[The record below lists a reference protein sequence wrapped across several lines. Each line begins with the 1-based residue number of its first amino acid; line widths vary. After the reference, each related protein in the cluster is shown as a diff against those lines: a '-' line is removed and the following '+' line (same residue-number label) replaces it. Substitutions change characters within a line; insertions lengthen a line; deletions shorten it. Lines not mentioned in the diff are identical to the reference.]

1 MKFQG
6 KEVFEIGGVFMDR
19 ERSTG
24 ENSID
29 DILEATESLVHKND
43 EYDDQIKV
51 YPIDHKT
58 DNKQDIENNEDFDI
72 EKLNL
77 NIQNLIKEKKNEK
90 KENFS
95 DFEDFSSSYEHKENV
110 SDIGNNKFQIPN
122 SENKEKQRKNIYH
135 SRKFTVFGKEKDE
148 QPDLEFIKKRNFSVI
163 EDYKKTGDIPYIKT
177 QLNKEFHSLFIKAII
192 SVVFM
197 LLVLIPTIIIRIDSS
212 LPSVLFQDKFPL
224 IFSAFCFII
233 LISSFCLMFKDM
245 VRGLVSLF
253 RLEGDCDSAVAFASV
268 CAGIQLIAAMIFPN
282 RFVLNGKYPIYA
294 CISLIGLFLNL
305 LGKLFISARVRRN
318 FLFVSSPIQKYSVK
332 LCTDIEQARRVSRS
346 AYNEKTNICYQQK
359 TDFLSDFLKLSYA
372 PDSSDYLAYSTALLG
387 AGLSIVIAIIAGFM
401 KGDVLYAITSL
412 ALSSCVCIPMSTILT
427 INMQLWS
434 LCKKTLKKGSMI
446 SGFWA
451 LRRFSEINSIVV
463 DANNLYPK
471 GSIVLKG
478 IKTFGTSRIDKA
490 LLSAT
495 AMLIDID
502 SPLKYV
508 FDEIIQGRK
517 NLLPIVDSVEYIDG
531 QGVVGWSEGERMLI
545 GNSKLLKKFM
555 VDTPSSGFESKY
567 KAKGYDITYFASAG
581 KVFAAFILKYNPD
594 VKIMEEVQRLEYDGI
609 NILVR
614 TVDSNITVE
623 RIADNFDVY
632 FKTVKILPIEIS
644 NDFKSY
650 LVHPE
655 NKSKAYIASN
665 GRIDSVI
672 RAVSGCNRMKS
683 NIGLSM
689 AIQIVA
695 MIIGFLLTA
704 LLIFYSKLEQVG
716 CLELIIFVAFWI
728 FAVLI
733 PPRIRKP

>member
-1 MKFQG
+1 
-6 KEVFEIGGVFMDR
+6 MDR
-19 ERSTG
+19 EKDTNRDSM
-24 ENSID
+24 I
-29 DILEATESLVHKND
+29 DILDEVESLVYENG
-43 EYDDQIKV
+43 ENDDQIKV
-51 YPIDHKT
+51 YPIAHKK
-58 DNKQDIENNEDFDI
+58 DNKRDADNDDNFDM

-77 NIQNLIKEKKNEK
+77 NVQSLIKEKKNKEK
-90 KENFS
+90 DSISN
-95 DFEDFSSSYEHKENV
+95 FEDFSSSYEHKKRDTAKTKKNRFEDTD
-110 SDIGNNKFQIPN
+110 SKI
-122 SENKEKQRKNIYH
+122 KEKQKENIYH
-135 SRKFTVFGKEKDE
+135 RHKFTVFGREKDE
-148 QPDLEFIKKRNFSVI
+148 QLDLKFIQKRSSNII

-177 QLNKEFHSLFIKAII
+177 QLNKEFHSLFIKTVLSAI
-192 SVVFM
+192 FM
-197 LLVLIPTIIIRIDSS
+197 LLVLVPTIIIRID
-212 LPSVLFQDKFPL
+212 PSWPSELFQNKFPL
-224 IFSAFCFII
+224 VFSIFCFVI
-233 LISSFCLMFKDM
+233 LASSFCLMLKDM
-245 VRGLVSLF
+245 TRGLVSLF
-253 RLEGDCDSAVAFASV
+253 KLEGNCDSAVAFASV
-268 CAGIQLIAAMIFPN
+268 CAGIQLIAAMIFPD

-294 CISLIGLFLNL
+294 CISLIALFLNL
-305 LGKLFISARVRRN
+305 LGKLFISARVRKN
-318 FLFVSSPIQKYSVK
+318 FSFVSSPIQKYSVK
-332 LCTDIEQARRVSRS
+332 LCTDIDKARKVSRS

-359 TDFLSDFLKLSYA
+359 TDFLSDFLQLSYA

-387 AGLSIVIAIIAGFM
+387 TVLSVAIAIVAGFM
-401 KGDVLYAITSL
+401 KGDVFYAITSL

-478 IKTFGTSRIDKA
+478 IKTFDTSRIDKA

-502 SPLKYV
+502 SPLKHV

-517 NLLPIVDSVEYIDG
+517 NILPIVDSVEYIDG
-531 QGVVGWSEGERMLI
+531 QGVVGWSEGDRMLI
-545 GNSKLLKKFM
+545 GNRKLLQKFM
-555 VDTPSSGFESKY
+555 VDAPSVDFENKY
-567 KAKGYDITYFASAG
+567 KNKGYDITYFACAG

-632 FKTVKILPIEIS
+632 FKTVKILPVEVS
-644 NDFKSY
+644 EDFRDY
-650 LVHPE
+650 LIHPE
-655 NKSKAYIASN
+655 NKSRAYIASN
-665 GRIDSVI
+665 GRVDSVI
-672 RAVSGCNRMKS
+672 RAVSGCYRMKS

-695 MIIGFLLTA
+695 MVIGFLLTA
-704 LLIFYSKLEQVG
+704 LLIFYSKIEQVG
-716 CLELIIFVAFWI
+716 CLELIIFVMFWI

-733 PPRIRKP
+733 PPRIRRP